1 MEEALDT
8 DKSER
13 NSTNHNH
20 INDMPNN
27 DAESGTPCGDTVGA
41 DKKAQAR
48 EQSGLWRGERRSH

>member
-27 DAESGTPCGDTVGA
+27 DAESGTPCGDTISA
-41 DKKAQAR
+41 DKK
-48 EQSGLWRGERRSH
+48 GN

>member
-20 INDMPNN
+20 INKLPDD
-27 DAESGTPCGDTVGA
+27 DAESGTPCSNTISA
-41 DKKAQAR
+41 DEK
-48 EQSGLWRGERRSH
+48 GN